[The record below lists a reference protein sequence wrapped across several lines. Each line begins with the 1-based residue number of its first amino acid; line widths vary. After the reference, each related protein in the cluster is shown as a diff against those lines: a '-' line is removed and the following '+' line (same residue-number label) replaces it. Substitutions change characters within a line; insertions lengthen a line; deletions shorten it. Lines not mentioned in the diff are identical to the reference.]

1 MKESEAWLMLAELA
15 ETQAKE
21 IGFVFLCDVIT
32 HQLFVDDEHLKDT
45 MKARISHHLFGK
57 DVAYTHREAD
67 NGSGCLVHD
76 TPNDE
81 ANAARVLAC
90 LWLAEEAKDEGN

>member
-21 IGFVFLCDVIT
+21 IGFVFLCNAIE
-32 HQLFVDDEHLKDT
+32 HRLLVDKDLKHT
-45 MKARISHHLFGK
+45 MGARIRVHLAGNY
-57 DVAYTHREAD
+57 VAYTTAAYGDDR
-67 NGSGCLVHD
+67 GCLVYD